1 MGTPNISINQLI
13 LWAALLG
20 GLLVAAMLGSAVGSS
35 DMRLVAAV
43 LGLIPVIVLLAN
55 LKTNIWVLIPIGWYL
70 DGRLLA
76 LPLPLTVRD
85 ICMLIVIGFYTG
97 FFAMRVMPWKRQ
109 RSLLDN
115 FILLNLAYLAIVYFR
130 NPVGFFAFQ
139 STMVGGRPYFEVGM
153 AFAAYLILSRVRL
166 SELVARI
173 FPWFMVIPNVA
184 VGLAEILSRLVPAF
198 GQIASSV
205 YTGIGGGTGIG
216 GMPAEEQ
223 RLGETRF
230 TGLLGSGVIG
240 VQALCARYS
249 PITLISPF
257 HPVRTLLFAAALAAI
272 FLSGFRS
279 AILFAMVAFLLSAV
293 LRRQTRDLWLASA
306 VAAIGLILLVTLQG
320 SVIQLPITM
329 QRSLSWLPGDWNEEA
344 VRDAQGSTEWRLDMW
359 KWAWED
365 TRIMRDKVWGQG
377 FGFTL
382 DDMNLIANALLAG
395 QSGGAFL
402 GGSYQESFMIMG
414 SFHSGPLSTIKV
426 LGVVGLLLYYPLMV
440 YMAVLAWRLCRRAYG
455 TKSFTLA
462 LFIGIPIIYE
472 PFNFVFIFGGIDS
485 NYPRMLFWA
494 GLLNMLSNH
503 LGAAPEPKMADAS
516 PGKRG
521 LSARSHPGAF
531 PRHLPQP
538 DPRTARTPAR

>member
-20 GLLVAAMLGSAVGSS
+20 GLLVAAVLGSAVGSS

-43 LGLIPVIVLLAN
+43 LGLIPVIVLFAH

-70 DGRLLA
+70 DGRLLV

-85 ICMLIVIGFYTG
+85 ICMLIAIAFYIG

-115 FILLNLAYLAIVYFR
+115 FILVNLAYLAIVYFR

-139 STMVGGRPYFEVGM
+139 TTMVGGRPYFEIGM

-166 SELVARI
+166 SDLVARI
-173 FPWFMVIPNVA
+173 FPWFMVVPTVA
-184 VGLAEILSRLVPAF
+184 VGAAEVASRLVPSF
-198 GQIASSV
+198 GQLASSV

-216 GMPAEEQ
+216 GMPTEEQ

-279 AILFAMVAFLLSAV
+279 AILYAMVAFLLSAV
-293 LRRQTRDLWLASA
+293 LRRQARDLWLASA
-306 VAAIGLILLVTLQG
+306 AAAIGLILLVSLQG

-503 LGAAPEPKMADAS
+503 LGAAP
-516 PGKRG
+516 
-521 LSARSHPGAF
+521 ARAPESVPAAVRRPPLRMPAPAGAARL
-531 PRHLPQP
+531 PRPL
-538 DPRTARTPAR
+538 

>member
-1 MGTPNISINQLI
+1 VGTPNISINQLI

-43 LGLIPVIVLLAN
+43 LGLIPVIVLFAN

-538 DPRTARTPAR
+538 DPRTARTSAR

>member
-20 GLLVAAMLGSAVGSS
+20 GLLVAAILGSAVGSS
-35 DMRLVAAV
+35 DMRFIAAV
-43 LGLIPVIVLLAN
+43 LGLIPVIVLFVH
-55 LKTNIWVLIPIGWYL
+55 LKTNIWILIPIGWFFG
-70 DGRLLA
+70 GRLLI

-85 ICMLIVIGFYTG
+85 ICMALVIGFYIM
-97 FFAMRVMPWKRQ
+97 FFAMRIVPWKRK
-109 RSLLDN
+109 RSLLDYL
-115 FILLNLAYLAIVYFR
+115 ILINLAYLAVVYFR

-139 STMVGGRPYFEVGM
+139 TAMVGGRPYFEILL
-153 AFAAYLILSRVRL
+153 AFACFLILSRVEMKD
-166 SELVARI
+166 SIARI
-173 FPWFMVIPNVA
+173 FPLFMVIPTVA
-184 VGLAEILSRLVPAF
+184 VGAAEVASRLVPSF

-205 YTGIGGGTGIG
+205 YTGIGGGTTIG
-216 GMPAEEQ
+216 GMPTEEQ

-230 TGLLGSGVIG
+230 TGLLGTGVIG
-240 VQALCARYS
+240 ILALCARYN

-257 HPVRTLLFAAALAAI
+257 HPVRTMLFAAALAAL

-279 AILFAMVAFLLSAV
+279 AIFFAMAAFLLSAV
-293 LRRQTRDLWLASA
+293 LRRQARDLWLASA
-306 VAAIGLILLVTLQG
+306 VAAIGLIVLVSLQG

-344 VRDAQGSTEWRLDMW
+344 VRDAQGSSQWRFEMW

-382 DDMNLIANALLAG
+382 DDMNLIANALLSG

-426 LGVVGLLLYYPLMV
+426 LGVVGLLLYFPLMV

-455 TKSFTLA
+455 TKAFTLA

-472 PFNFVFIFGGIDS
+472 PFNFVFIFGGIDG

-503 LGAAPEPKMADAS
+503 LGAAPAAGIKQAPAVTRRPPLRMPAPAAA
-516 PGKRG
+516 
-521 LSARSHPGAF
+521 ARM
-531 PRHLPQP
+531 PRAL
-538 DPRTARTPAR
+538 

>member
-43 LGLIPVIVLLAN
+43 LGLIPVIVLFAN

-538 DPRTARTPAR
+538 DPRTARTSAR

>member
-1 MGTPNISINQLI
+1 VGTPNISINQLI